1 MHPSAHN
8 TPESLYAA
16 LRQEAEEQ
24 SLPPVHLWHPEHS
37 GSIDI
42 RIMMDGRWLHE
53 GVEIK
58 RMGLVKV
65 LASVLRRDTDGFVL
79 VTPAE
84 RLLIEVEDAPFI
96 AGGLEVQNAGTPDQE
111 LLFTTNLG
119 EMVVAS
125 AQRPI
130 EVTYTNPQ
138 DPAEPRPYVEV
149 RSGLKALIAR
159 SVFYRLV
166 ELTHEQN
173 GRYVVTSAGS
183 DFDLGAV

>member
-1 MHPSAHN
+1 
-8 TPESLYAA
+8 
-16 LRQEAEEQ
+16 
-24 SLPPVHLWHPEHS
+24 LPPVHLWQPERS

-42 RIMMDGRWLHE
+42 RISLDGRWFHE

-65 LASVLRRDTDGFVL
+65 LASVLRCDADGFVL

-96 AGGLEVQNAGTPDQE
+96 AGGMEVQNAGTAHQE

-119 EMVVAS
+119 ELVVAS
-125 AQRPI
+125 AERPI
-130 EVTYTNPQ
+130 VVNYTNPN

-149 RSGLKALIAR
+149 RTGLQALIAR

-166 ELTHEQN
+166 ELTREHN
-173 GRYVVTSAGS
+173 GRYVVASAGAE
-183 DFDLGAV
+183 FDLGAS